1 MSSINSIRIALV
13 DDHAMVRSGL
23 RMFLMAFDD
32 FELVGEASNGLDAVK
47 IAAQFK
53 PDVIL
58 MDLIMPGLDGI
69 HATKEIIKKNPGIRI
84 IALTSFAEPQLIRDA
99 LEAGVSGYLY
109 KSASAVELASAIRSV
124 HAGNSILSP
133 EVAQTLIHAPA
144 ANTAVKIDLTPR
156 ELDVLALMVSGKSN
170 AEISETL
177 TLSLSTVKFHVS
189 NILSK
194 LDVRSR
200 SEAIL
205 FSIKNHLVDTLDNL
219 KAID

>member
-1 MSSINSIRIALV
+1 MNSTNTIRIALV

-32 FELVGEASNGLDAVK
+32 FELVGEASNGIDAVK
-47 IAAQFK
+47 IAAQLK
-53 PDVIL
+53 PDVVL
-58 MDLIMPGLDGI
+58 MDLIMPGMDGI
-69 HATKEIIKKNPGIRI
+69 NATREILKKNPGTRI
-84 IALTSFAEPQLIRDA
+84 IALTSFTDPQLIRDA
-99 LEAGVSGYLY
+99 LEAGVSGYLF

-133 EVAQTLIHAPA
+133 EVTQALIHLTVD
-144 ANTAVKIDLTPR
+144 NTPMKIDLTPR
-156 ELDVLALMVSGKSN
+156 EIDVLTLMASGKTN
-170 AEISETL
+170 AEISELL

-205 FSIKNHLVDTLDNL
+205 FSIKNHLVDTLNKSEETD
-219 KAID
+219 

>member
-1 MSSINSIRIALV
+1 MKSQNAIRVLLA

-23 RMFLMAFDD
+23 RMFLLAFDD
-32 FELVGEASNGLDAVK
+32 FELVGEASNGME
-47 IAAQFK
+47 AARLAIQLE

-69 HATKEIIKKNPGIRI
+69 HATKEIHSKNPQIGI
-84 IALTSFAEPQLIRDA
+84 IALTSFTDPQLIRDA
-99 LEAGVSGYLY
+99 LEAGVSGYLF
-109 KSASAVELASAIRSV
+109 KSVSAGELASAIRSV
-124 HAGNSILSP
+124 HAGNSILAP
-133 EVAQTLIHAPA
+133 EVTQALIHTTTEP
-144 ANTAVKIDLTPR
+144 VKIDLTPR
-156 ELDVLALMVSGKSN
+156 EYDVLELMVDGKTN
-170 AEISETL
+170 AEISEVL

-205 FSIKNHLVDTLDNL
+205 FSLKNHLINSQNEEGTV
-219 KAID
+219 